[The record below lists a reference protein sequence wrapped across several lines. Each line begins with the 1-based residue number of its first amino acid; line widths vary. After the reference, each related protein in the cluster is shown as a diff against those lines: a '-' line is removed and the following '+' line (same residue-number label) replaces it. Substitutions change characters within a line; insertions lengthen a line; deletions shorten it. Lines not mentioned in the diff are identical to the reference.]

1 RRKAEHV
8 LILASGDKVRHV
20 TVRPWVAAL
29 AACTLGVFAI
39 GYLCATAYLIV
50 RDDLIGATRTRH
62 ARMQHDYEGRIASL
76 RAQLDRVTSRQMLD
90 QQKVERK
97 VELLLEQQDA
107 LSSRHGKLDSL
118 MERAEQSGLLTTSQ
132 EQPDQIGHEASLT
145 GGLNAIDH
153 LLGQKTAD
161 SGPAALA
168 YAPLR
173 ESLSNRTD
181 DVFSSVSLSL
191 R

>member
-1 RRKAEHV
+1 M
-8 LILASGDKVRHV
+8 
-20 TVRPWVAAL
+20 AAL
-29 AACTLGVFAI
+29 AACTLGVFAV
-39 GYLCATAYLIV
+39 GYLGATTYLIV

-118 MERAEQSGLLTTSQ
+118 VERAEQSGLLATSQ
-132 EQPDQIGHEASLT
+132 EQPVQIKHEASLT
-145 GGLNAIDH
+145 GGLSAIGH
-153 LLGQKTAD
+153 LLGQKPGG
-161 SGPAALA
+161 SGPPPATLA

-173 ESLSNRTD
+173 ESLSDREIGRAPCRER
-181 DVFSSVSLSL
+181 VCQYV
-191 R
+191 